1 MPAHIKMVPS
11 LQPSMAL
18 MSNPSHV
25 EASLA
30 ALAMIAGRATKTL
43 TIATASLDRFFCVTD
58 ELGTRVV

>member
-1 MPAHIKMVPS
+1 
-11 LQPSMAL
+11 MAL
-18 MSNPSHV
+18 MSIPPDL

-30 ALAMIAGRATKTL
+30 ALAMIARPAAKTL